1 MEVMDLNIEKIKA
14 IVFDL
19 DNTLVSSSLNFKWL
33 RSQIGCPESI
43 DLLTFI
49 DNIGCSQSAQK
60 AKKLVLKHE
69 LDDANH
75 STPMQGCHDLLSY
88 IEQNKLYTAIITR
101 NCYEAS
107 QRKVAQHKLNIS
119 RIISR
124 EHFPPKPAPDS
135 LLALADEWQLSS
147 PQVLYVGDY
156 VYDLQA
162 ASNANMP
169 SCLITHGQAS
179 PFARFASV
187 SVAEL
192 DDLLALLKNNVTRAL
207 VR

>member
-1 MEVMDLNIEKIKA
+1 MEVMDLDIGKIKA
-14 IVFDL
+14 VVFDL

-33 RSQIGCPESI
+33 RTQIGCPEDI

-49 DNIGCSQSAQK
+49 DGLDCSQSAQQ
-60 AKKLVLKHE
+60 AKQLVLKHE

-75 STPMQGCHDLLSY
+75 STPMQGCHDLLGY

-101 NCYEAS
+101 NCYQAS
-107 QRKVAQHKLNIS
+107 QRKVEQHKLNIS

-135 LLALADEWQLSS
+135 LLALADEWGLTSQ
-147 PQVLYVGDY
+147 QVLYVGDY

-169 SCLITHGQAS
+169 SCLVTHGQVS
-179 PFARFASV
+179 SFSRYASV

-192 DDLLALLKNNVTRAL
+192 DELLTLLKHNVTPIL
-207 VR
+207 VK